1 MKVHIQV
8 KLFFYDVNVIA
19 MLGESEVLAGE
30 PFQGIL
36 AVGQAVNLTV
46 HILDLGA
53 VPLDQLFLIVDLEAG
68 PDPAD
73 DVVLSDKSHH
83 DEENGGDANGI
94 TNKRAPFSVL
104 PIQITI
110 PDVPELSHCFRTIFV
125 QK

>member
-19 MLGESEVLAGE
+19 RLGESEVLAGE

-68 PDPAD
+68 PD
-73 DVVLSDKSHH
+73 
-83 DEENGGDANGI
+83 EENGGDANGI